1 MGKIYHKIVNL
12 RLVNKLYIV
21 PVMNKFGKIIIP
33 VGTIPEK
40 HELETAS
47 FFAELGKN
55 VEFLPPS
62 YSKGIYS
69 PDVLIDGQRW
79 EIKSPTGNSNRTIEN
94 NYRNAQM
101 QSENIIFDLRRI
113 KLNEKMAVAKVKQ
126 QFNLR
131 AGRVKR
137 VLIITKNKKVLDLFR

>member
-79 EIKSPTGNSNRTIEN
+79 EIKSPIGSSKRTIEN
-94 NYRNAQM
+94 NYRKAQM
-101 QSENIIFDLRRI
+101 QSENVIFDLTRI
-113 KLNEKMAVAKVKQ
+113 EMGEKIAIEKIKQ

-131 AGRVKR
+131 TGKIKR
-137 VLIITKNKKVLDLFR
+137 IKIITKDKRILDLLR